1 MSRGHR
7 VMTVETQRIFF
18 NYLSFSV
25 KKICAGD
32 VIIAVNGDSFINMS
46 HEDAVRYL
54 SSLRGS
60 IRFELQN
67 TIEADIE
74 AVCDMES
81 RYYDLYDVRF
91 YILITSSHC
100 TVMVNQEPVLSSY
113 VEKFPQQLLVILV
126 VHRVA
131 NQLSPGDDLAYNK

>member
-1 MSRGHR
+1 MFYSN
-7 VMTVETQRIFF
+7 EIKIQCLIYFF
-18 NYLSFSV
+18 KYFSIYV

-60 IRFELQN
+60 IRFDLQN

-74 AVCDMES
+74 AVCDMDS
-81 RYYDLYDVRF
+81 RYYDLYDVSF
-91 YILITSSHC
+91 H
-100 TVMVNQEPVLSSY
+100 
-113 VEKFPQQLLVILV
+113 KFPL
-126 VHRVA
+126 
-131 NQLSPGDDLAYNK
+131 KM

>member
-1 MSRGHR
+1 MI
-7 VMTVETQRIFF
+7 V
-18 NYLSFSV
+18 
-25 KKICAGD
+25 
-32 VIIAVNGDSFINMS
+32 AVNGDSFVNMS

-81 RYYDLYDVRF
+81 RYYDLYDVSIK
-91 YILITSSHC
+91 YK
-100 TVMVNQEPVLSSY
+100 N
-113 VEKFPQQLLVILV
+113 VE
-126 VHRVA
+126 HRYGL
-131 NQLSPGDDLAYNK
+131 NNDPNIFDN

>member
-1 MSRGHR
+1 MI
-7 VMTVETQRIFF
+7 V
-18 NYLSFSV
+18 
-25 KKICAGD
+25 
-32 VIIAVNGDSFINMS
+32 AVNGDSFVDMS

-81 RYYDLYDVRF
+81 RYYDLYDVSTKLKNK
-91 YILITSSHC
+91 I
-100 TVMVNQEPVLSSY
+100 
-113 VEKFPQQLLVILV
+113 
-126 VHRVA
+126 VHTTYSKIR
-131 NQLSPGDDLAYNK
+131 LCK

>member
-1 MSRGHR
+1 MI
-7 VMTVETQRIFF
+7 V
-18 NYLSFSV
+18 
-25 KKICAGD
+25 
-32 VIIAVNGDSFINMS
+32 AVNGDSFVNMS

-81 RYYDLYDVRF
+81 RYYDLYDVSIK
-91 YILITSSHC
+91 YK
-100 TVMVNQEPVLSSY
+100 N
-113 VEKFPQQLLVILV
+113 VE
-126 VHRVA
+126 HRYGLK
-131 NQLSPGDDLAYNK
+131 NDPNIFDY

>member
-1 MSRGHR
+1 MI
-7 VMTVETQRIFF
+7 V
-18 NYLSFSV
+18 
-25 KKICAGD
+25 
-32 VIIAVNGDSFINMS
+32 AVNGDSFVNMS

-81 RYYDLYDVRF
+81 RYYDLYDVSIKYRNIDHRYYNDLDIF
-91 YILITSSHC
+91 ENKFNCQCLIC
-100 TVMVNQEPVLSSY
+100 
-113 VEKFPQQLLVILV
+113 IG
-126 VHRVA
+126 R
-131 NQLSPGDDLAYNK
+131 

>member
-1 MSRGHR
+1 
-7 VMTVETQRIFF
+7 
-18 NYLSFSV
+18 
-25 KKICAGD
+25 
-32 VIIAVNGDSFINMS
+32 MS

-81 RYYDLYDVRF
+81 RYYDLYDVSF
-91 YILITSSHC
+91 KLIDESSIYSYHSVYI
-100 TVMVNQEPVLSSY
+100 
-113 VEKFPQQLLVILV
+113 VIV
-126 VHRVA
+126 
-131 NQLSPGDDLAYNK
+131 YWI

>member
-1 MSRGHR
+1 MI
-7 VMTVETQRIFF
+7 V
-18 NYLSFSV
+18 
-25 KKICAGD
+25 
-32 VIIAVNGDSFINMS
+32 AVNGDSFVNMS

-81 RYYDLYDVRF
+81 RYYDLYDVSIEFKNPLTHQHNRVVR
-91 YILITSSHC
+91 LTS
-100 TVMVNQEPVLSSY
+100 TDE
-113 VEKFPQQLLVILV
+113 VIIFFAVGALTGT
-126 VHRVA
+126 R
-131 NQLSPGDDLAYNK
+131 L